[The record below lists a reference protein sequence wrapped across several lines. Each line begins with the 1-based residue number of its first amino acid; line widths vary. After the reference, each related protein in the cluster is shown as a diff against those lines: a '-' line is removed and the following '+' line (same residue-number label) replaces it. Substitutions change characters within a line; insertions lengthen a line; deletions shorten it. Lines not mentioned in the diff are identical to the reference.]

1 MFCWYLHRWKRLGL
15 FWFWKNRTP
24 PQTLNSAVR
33 WQKRWENF
41 EIHLKKG
48 TFGCDRNIGVSYQF
62 HQSSTSSFAPV
73 DSKSVKRYWQLD
85 WNLML
90 LGATGIKEVACKY
103 VDEIDPRYYSLG
115 FGVGELI
122 GICVPTLKAQISLT

>member
-1 MFCWYLHRWKRLGL
+1 
-15 FWFWKNRTP
+15 
-24 PQTLNSAVR
+24 
-33 WQKRWENF
+33 
-41 EIHLKKG
+41 
-48 TFGCDRNIGVSYQF
+48 
-62 HQSSTSSFAPV
+62 
-73 DSKSVKRYWQLD
+73 
-85 WNLML
+85 ML